1 MLLETQ
7 IFDQQLLYC
16 HYTIP
21 LCARQQRKRAHFW
34 NGIIPLEDHENHF
47 QALRNMRPT
56 DARSKLN
63 VVQGSQRLPKPFV
76 APCADGLPRLAAC
89 RIITRLQY
97 FRQVRLR
104 HPVLSKDQSHLIFSH
119 LFLEPNH
126 LEPSASKSSSIIMAT
141 NSDIVRVGVDRPGEA
156 SGALSRSTSLTVN
169 DRVSAIEGS
178 Y

>member
-1 MLLETQ
+1 M
-7 IFDQQLLYC
+7 
-16 HYTIP
+16 H
-21 LCARQQRKRAHFW
+21 
-34 NGIIPLEDHENHF
+34 
-47 QALRNMRPT
+47 PT

-76 APCADGLPRLAAC
+76 AHCADGLPRLAAC
-89 RIITRLQY
+89 RIIRLQY

-104 HPVLSKDQSHLIFSH
+104 QPVLSKDQSHLTFSH
-119 LFLEPNH
+119 LFLESNH
-126 LEPSASKSSSIIMAT
+126 LEPSASDNTSIIMAT

-169 DRVSAIEGS
+169 DRVSAIEDS